1 MKGFVLIYAVFH
13 PTIKIMDDDIDLAW
27 AVAMTGL
34 RLLGFVKK
42 EFSSLSFS
50 NTVRKPFSW
59 CVHTCVSV
67 FVSVHEVSVYL
78 SLCARVLDHPLF

>member
-13 PTIKIMDDDIDLAW
+13 PTIKIMDDDIDLAG

-34 RLLGFVKK
+34 RLSGWEKR

-50 NTVRKPFSW
+50 DTVRKPFSQ
-59 CVHTCVSV
+59 CVCVCVSL
-67 FVSVHEVSVYL
+67 Y
-78 SLCARVLDHPLF
+78 LCARVLDHPLY